1 MPTAID
7 TAVELLG
14 TRQNEL
20 VQDREKIRVQLR
32 EIESELTRIDAA
44 VKSLRGRPERSPS
57 SGPSKARAG
66 SVKDVV
72 VQALRDLG
80 SMSPAELS
88 EHLVDGGQ
96 LESGREGSIR
106 TALWQL
112 RKDGLVDTD
121 PQGRSRLVGASV

>member
-1 MPTAID
+1 MTTAID

-14 TRQNEL
+14 TRQGEL
-20 VQDREKIRVQLR
+20 VQDREKLRAQLR
-32 EIESELTRIDAA
+32 DIESELSRIDAA
-44 VKSLRGRPERSPS
+44 VKSLRGRPERAVS

-72 VQALRDLG
+72 VQALRQSG
-80 SMSPAELS
+80 SMTPADLS
-88 EHLVDGGQ
+88 EHLVGGGQ
-96 LESGREGSIR
+96 LEAGREGSIR

>member
-1 MPTAID
+1 MATAID

-14 TRQNEL
+14 TRQGEL
-20 VQDREKIRVQLR
+20 EQDREKLRRQLR
-32 EIESELTRIDAA
+32 EIESELSRIDAA
-44 VKSLRGRPERSPS
+44 VKSLRGRADRPPS
-57 SGPSKARAG
+57 TSPSKARAG
-66 SVKDVV
+66 SVKDIV
-72 VQALRDLG
+72 VQALREFGGL
-80 SMSPAELS
+80 SPADLS
-88 EHLVDGGQ
+88 ERLVSSGL